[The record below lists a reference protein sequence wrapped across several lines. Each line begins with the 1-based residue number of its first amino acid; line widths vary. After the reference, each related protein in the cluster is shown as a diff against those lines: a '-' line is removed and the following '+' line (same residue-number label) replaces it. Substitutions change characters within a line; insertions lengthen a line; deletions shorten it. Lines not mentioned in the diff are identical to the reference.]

1 MNQRPINVIRVGQ
14 RHRKDLGD
22 IKGLA
27 QSIAD
32 IGLLHPI
39 VITPDNELIAG
50 QRRLEACRLLGWQEA
65 PVTVVDL
72 DDTERGEYEEN
83 KQRKDFTPSEEV
95 AIWQALESR
104 QGTSGKLPSLLSKL
118 DSNSNNFPKVRAAQL
133 TGTSPATLSKAK
145 QVVEAAETEPAK
157 YEHLVSEMDRT
168 GRVNGVYKKLKTAQQ
183 AEVIRKE
190 PPPLPTGPFRVIVI
204 DSPWKYENRANDTSH
219 RSANP
224 YPSMAVD
231 KIKLLPVEK
240 LAEDDAILWLWTTNA
255 HLPIAFEILKAWG
268 FEYKTMLTWV
278 KDRMGTGDW
287 LRGKTEHCL
296 MAIKG
301 KPLVVL
307 TNQTTELKG
316 PLREHSR
323 KPDEF
328 YEMVESLCPGS
339 KVELFAR
346 TQREGW
352 VSHGDETESFLPN

>member
-1 MNQRPINVIRVGQ
+1 MKRIDVIRLGK

-22 IKGLA
+22 VNGLA
-27 QSIAD
+27 RSIKD
-32 IGLLHPI
+32 IGLLHPV

-50 QRRLEACRLLGWQEA
+50 QRRLEACKLLGWQEI

-72 DDTERGEYEEN
+72 DDTERGEYDEN
-83 KQRKDFTPSEEV
+83 KVRKDFTPSEEV

-104 QGTSGKLPSLLSKL
+104 QGQKQLRSNL
-118 DSNSNNFPKVRAAQL
+118 DQSEQPKVRAAKI

-145 QVVEAAETEPAK
+145 QVVEAAEAEPAK
-157 YEHLVSEMDRT
+157 FEHLVSEMDRT

-183 AEVIRKE
+183 AEVIKGE

-204 DSPWKYENRANDTSH
+204 DPPWEYDNRANDTSH

-224 YPSMAVD
+224 YPSMSID

-255 HLPIAFEILKAWG
+255 HLPIAFDIVKAWG

-296 MAIKG
+296 MAVRG

-307 TNQTTELKG
+307 TNQTTELRG

-328 YEMVESLCPGS
+328 YKLVEVLCPGS
-339 KVELFAR
+339 KIELFAR
-346 TQREGW
+346 TAREDW
-352 VSHGDETESFLPN
+352 ISHGDQTELFLSD